1 MVEISW
7 NAMAVLLSIL
17 FNWGLQSPDDILY
30 GEDVSSLWCMSVNVY
45 HEARGEARAE
55 QIAVSQVVLNRVADP
70 RWPDT
75 PCKVITQNQQF
86 SWNWDGRSDQIHD
99 LGTFRENIYA
109 ALLVYTGRTDDV
121 AKGAT
126 HYYAHDIIGPP
137 SWSKTMTVTSKLGG
151 HTYLK

>member
-1 MVEISW
+1 MIEISW
-7 NAMAVLLSIL
+7 NAMAVLFTIL
-17 FNWGLQSPDDILY
+17 FNWGHENPEVVLY

-45 HEARGEARAE
+45 HEARGEVHTE

-86 SWNWDGRSDQIHD
+86 SWYWDTLPDTIHD
-99 LGTFRENIYA
+99 LGAFKENAYA
-109 ALLVYTGRTDDV
+109 ALLAYTGLTKDV

-126 HYYAHDIIGPP
+126 HYYAHDLIALP
-137 SWSKTMTVTSKLGG
+137 SWATNMTVTNKLGG

>member
-86 SWNWDGRSDQIHD
+86 SWYWDARSDMIYD
-99 LGTFRENIYA
+99 LRTFRENIYA

-137 SWSKTMTVTSKLGG
+137 PWGKNMTVANKLGG

>member
-1 MVEISW
+1 MIEISW
-7 NAMAVLLSIL
+7 NAMAVLFTIL
-17 FNWGLQSPDDILY
+17 FNWGHENPEVVLY

-45 HEARGEARAE
+45 HEARGEVHTE

-86 SWNWDGRSDQIHD
+86 SWYWDTLPDTIHD
-99 LGTFRENIYA
+99 LGAFKENAYA
-109 ALLVYTGRTDDV
+109 ALLAYTGLTKDV

-126 HYYAHDIIGPP
+126 HYYAHDLIALP
-137 SWSKTMTVTSKLGG
+137 SGATNMTVTNKLGG

>member
-45 HEARGEARAE
+45 HEARGETRAE

-86 SWNWDGRSDQIHD
+86 SWYWDTRSDQIHD
-99 LGTFRENIYA
+99 LRTFRENIYA

-137 SWSKTMTVTSKLGG
+137 PWGKNMTVANKLGG

>member
-17 FNWGLQSPDDILY
+17 FNWGLQNPDAILY
-30 GEDVSSLWCMSVNVY
+30 GDNVSSLWCMSVNVY
-45 HEARGEARAE
+45 HEARGETRTE

-86 SWNWDGRSDQIHD
+86 SWYWDAQSDKIHD
-99 LGTFRENIYA
+99 LLAFRENVYA
-109 ALLVYTGRTDDV
+109 ALLVYTGLTDDV

-126 HYYAHDIIGPP
+126 HYYAHDTVGPP
-137 SWSKTMTVTSKLGG
+137 SWSKNMTVTNKLGG